1 MSQNERADI
10 SVIIV
15 NYKVKEYVANLLES
29 VRKAAGDL
37 HLEIFVVDNHS
48 NDGSVAYL
56 REKFP
61 DIHLIANEEN
71 LGFGKA
77 NNQAIRKAKGK
88 YTLIIN
94 PDTLVSEDTL
104 TVMKQHMDA
113 HPDCG
118 AAGCKILNPDGSFAP
133 ESRRSVPGI
142 WSAACKVF
150 GLNYIFPKSKV
161 FGQYY
166 LSWLDEDT
174 PSDVPVLSG
183 SFMFWRTS
191 LLKEL
196 DGFDERFFMYG
207 EDIDLCYRVQ
217 ETDYHIEYV
226 PETSIIHYKG
236 ESTQTEDLRYI
247 RLFNKALYQ
256 FFEKQ
261 YSSRYSILFRILI
274 FIAVKL
280 KTLFSFVSTKVKQS
294 GMVLSDLLILNLS
307 LILAF
312 GMRFGFQSEVIF
324 APENLGFLWINLLL
338 SVLYLFTAGL
348 AGVFK
353 DKESLSS
360 HLKAI
365 IFAYSAVVLITYFAR
380 ELAFSRFILGFG
392 FLFGVVGT
400 MAFRLIRANIGRPA
414 SLSGRLRNSRVI
426 IVADKEVGEEL
437 TARIHSRPDWKY
449 EVIGLILPDEDSD
462 GKGIMGTLS
471 QLSDLALAYRADEV
485 FFALRSVTYKTMLNQ
500 IASLQGKGIS
510 FKLIPDS
517 MDFILGKSKVE
528 YLEAIPLVEVDMSI
542 NKPVNRFLKR
552 SLDITLSLPLFLVG
566 LVLTLPSI
574 VWSRSK
580 RASIGSYTF
589 YKPLKKHVWKNRVQL
604 LGYVL
609 SGRMSLVGT
618 EIGYGQSL
626 KKTEGLTGPVQLA
639 GDKIRSDE
647 DKESFELYYQQNY
660 SIWMDIDMLFRTLF
674 SDYSVLNSL
683 QDKQ

>member
-1 MSQNERADI
+1 MSQAEQTDI
-10 SVIIV
+10 SIIIV

-29 VRKAAGDL
+29 IRKAATGLD
-37 HLEIFVVDNHS
+37 LEIFVVDNHS
-48 NDGSVAYL
+48 GDGSVEYL
-56 REKFP
+56 RDKFP
-61 DIHLIANEEN
+61 HIHLIANKEN

-77 NNQAIRKAKGK
+77 NNQAIRQAKGK

-104 TVMKQHMDA
+104 SVMMKHLDE

-133 ESRRSVPGI
+133 ESRRAVPGI

-166 LSWLDEDT
+166 LSWMDEDT
-174 PSDVPVLSG
+174 PSQVPVLSG

-196 DGFDERFFMYG
+196 EGFDERFFMYG

-217 ETDYHIEYV
+217 DTRYHIDYV

-236 ESTQTEDLRYI
+236 ESTQKEDLRYI

-261 YSSRYSILFRILI
+261 YSSRYSILFRVLI
-274 FIAVKL
+274 FMAVKL
-280 KTLFSFVSTKVKQS
+280 KTLLSFVSTKVRQS
-294 GMVLSDLLILNLS
+294 GMVLSDLVILNLS
-307 LILAF
+307 LVLAF
-312 GMRFGFQSEVIF
+312 GMRFGFQAEVIF

-338 SVLYLFTAGL
+338 SVIYLFTAGL

-353 DKESLSS
+353 ESDSLSS

-380 ELAFSRFILGFG
+380 GLAFSRFILGFG
-392 FLFGVVGT
+392 FLFGVLGT

-426 IVADKEVGEEL
+426 IVADPDVGEQL
-437 TARIHSRPDWKY
+437 TTRIHSRPDWKY
-449 EVIGLILPDEDSD
+449 EVIGLIRPDEGDSGD
-462 GKGIMGTLS
+462 QTLGTIS
-471 QLSDLALAYRADEV
+471 QLSDLAVAYKTDEV
-485 FFALRSVTYKTMLNQ
+485 FFALRSISYKSMLNQ

-528 YLEAIPLVEVDMSI
+528 YLEAIPLVEVDMAI

-552 SLDITLSLPLFLVG
+552 TLDITLSLPLYLAG
-566 LVLTLPSI
+566 LLMTFPSML
-574 VWSRSK
+574 WSRSK
-580 RASIGSYTF
+580 RSSIGSYSF
-589 YKPLKKHVWKNRVQL
+589 YFPLEEHIWKNRVQL

-609 SGRMSLVGT
+609 TGRMSLVGA
-618 EIGYGQSL
+618 EAGYGQSL

-674 SDYSVLNSL
+674 SDYSVLNTL
-683 QDKQ
+683 KDKS